1 MYTYIHYIG
10 KEESTLHKKLVLR
23 LLYKKV
29 KYSHSGSGLG
39 EEYLASSFLQLT
51 RLSYIYSKFQK
62 INLKL
67 IGVHNRMMIKT

>member
-29 KYSHSGSGLG
+29 KYSGSGLG

-62 INLKL
+62 TNLKL
-67 IGVHNRMMIKT
+67 IGVHNHMMIKT

>member
-1 MYTYIHYIG
+1 MSPDPDPIRP
-10 KEESTLHKKLVLR
+10 ESRGPQGALGGLI
-23 LLYKKV
+23 V
-29 KYSHSGSGLG
+29 KYSGSGLG

-62 INLKL
+62 TNLKL